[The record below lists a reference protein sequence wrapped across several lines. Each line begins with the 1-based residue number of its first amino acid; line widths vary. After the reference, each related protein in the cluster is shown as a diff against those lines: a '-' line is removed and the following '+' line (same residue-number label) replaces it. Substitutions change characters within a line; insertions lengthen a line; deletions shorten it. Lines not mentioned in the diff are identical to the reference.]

1 MNPDPPYQMIL
12 NAVVGFVAG
21 IVSAIASVSYFQGSV
36 KTSLQEHHRRLETI
50 ESVEPSAA
58 YSRVAETLKAH
69 DLRLTTLENDIRY
82 EIRAIRTSMHD
93 LRNEM
98 MTVVKDAFERIA
110 KDARDRREHS

>member
-1 MNPDPPYQMIL
+1 MNPDQTLSQLIASAMAGI
-12 NAVVGFVAG
+12 VAG

-36 KTSLQEHHRRLETI
+36 KTSLRDHHRRLESI
-50 ESVEPSAA
+50 ESTEPS
-58 YSRVAETLKAH
+58 VANGRITETLRAH

-98 MTVVKDAFERIA
+98 MVVVKDAFERIA
-110 KDARDRREHS
+110 KDRREHP